1 MDERANSALQQPV
14 DPDLQIRASS
24 TLTTTRKGECFTFDT
39 FPVSSL
45 PKHGV
50 RTPRERAAAYAISYE
65 VVEPVT
71 GKLSCGPPVPE

>member
-1 MDERANSALQQPV
+1 MDERANSALQQPG

-45 PKHGV
+45 PKGG
-50 RTPRERAAAYAISYE
+50 RSRSSRAS
-65 VVEPVT
+65 
-71 GKLSCGPPVPE
+71 GSLRDQL